1 MTKFGMAREQLD
13 RSADLP
19 VFGTDDTGCSV
30 LHVDMDAFF
39 AAVELRDRPELIGS
53 PVIVGRANGRGVVV
67 SATYEARAAGVH
79 SAMPMGRAVRVC
91 PQATIIEPSRH
102 KYAEAS
108 SEVMRVLN
116 DVSARVDAVS
126 IDEAFVE
133 ASGAERVLGSPSK
146 VAAHI
151 RVRMVEELQL
161 PCSVGVARVT
171 MVAKIASTLA
181 KPDGLLVVPAAD
193 TVRFLHSLPV
203 GRMWG
208 VGAKTVSALTSI
220 GVYSVGELAQL
231 PPSRLARA
239 VGKANAAKLAALAD
253 GQELRPIAGRAA
265 EKSVGSERTFDA
277 DVTELRVLEA
287 ALRSECETVTR
298 RLRSVGMTASRITL
312 KVRFEDFRTI
322 DRSHTLA
329 APVDSTNVVFS
340 VARKLLLAAFD
351 GTESV
356 RLIGVRCSGLANTN
370 ATGHQ
375 LSLDRSEESKS
386 IAEDALDQVVAKFG
400 PNALRRASLIDRNSE
415 NW

>member
-1 MTKFGMAREQLD
+1 MAREQLD
-13 RSADLP
+13 RSATLP
-19 VFGTDDTGCSV
+19 VLGSDDTGCSV

-79 SAMPMGRAVRVC
+79 SAMPMGRAMRAC
-91 PQATIIEPSRH
+91 PQATIIEPSSY
-102 KYAEAS
+102 KYSAAS
-108 SEVMRVLN
+108 NEVMRVLN
-116 DVSARVDAVS
+116 DVSARVDVVS

-133 ASGAERVLGSPSK
+133 ASGAERTLGSPSK

-151 RVRMVEELQL
+151 RARMVEELNL

-171 MVAKIASTLA
+171 MVAKIASTMA
-181 KPDGLLVVPAAD
+181 KPDGVFLVPAAD

-208 VGAKTVSALTSI
+208 VGAKTVAALTSI
-220 GVYSVGELAQL
+220 GIYSVGELAQL
-231 PPSRLARA
+231 PSARLART
-239 VGKANAAKLAALAD
+239 VGKANAAKLQALAD

-265 EKSVGSERTFDA
+265 EKSVGSERTFDV
-277 DVTELRVLEA
+277 DVAELRVLEA
-287 ALRSECETVTR
+287 TLRSECETVTR
-298 RLRSVGMTASRITL
+298 RLRSVGMTATRITV

-329 APVDSTNVVFS
+329 APVDSTNIVFGA
-340 VARKLLLAAFD
+340 ARKLLLAAFD
-351 GTESV
+351 GTEPV
-356 RLIGVRCSGLANTN
+356 RLIGVRVSGLANTL

-375 LSLDRSEESKS
+375 LSFDQSEESKS
-386 IAEDALDQVVAKFG
+386 MAEEALDQVVAKFG
-400 PNALRRASLIDRNSE
+400 PDALRRASLIEGNSE
-415 NW
+415 KI